1 MKLILNCPS
10 LEFLEFNHQ
19 GFVLRDFLDAI
30 SSKSGC
36 LPFYNLKS
44 IFVPVL
50 KPNMD
55 SRSILGEVLNLFP
68 HLEQLRLWTTAI
80 DTKYVYIIPYAIIE
94 RKKIFS
100 LHV

>member
-55 SRSILGEVLNLFP
+55 SRSMLGEVLNLFP
-68 HLEQLRLWTTAI
+68 HLEHLRLWTTAI
-80 DTKYVYIIPYAIIE
+80 DTKYVY
-94 RKKIFS
+94 
-100 LHV
+100 